1 MKPFLKWAGGKRQLL
16 SVLQEYTN
24 KSIFGT
30 YFEPFVGGGS
40 LFLSLAKENC
50 VINDSNPE
58 IINTYEIVRDYPYD
72 LIKQLDKHD
81 KANSKEH
88 YYRIRELDR
97 LAGFEKMNPVE
108 RAARTIYL
116 NKTCYNGLYRVNSK
130 GYFNVPY
137 GKYVNPLI
145 CDKNNILEISE
156 YLNHTDVTIMCGDF
170 AKAVESAKD
179 GDYVY
184 FDPPYDYVSNN
195 GFVQYVKEGFSHQD
209 LIRLKETCDE
219 LIIRGC
225 QVLISNNDTPFVREL
240 FCGDGYT
247 IVYEARTID
256 ANRNI
261 NCNAKARKTGKEILI
276 YGKKKN

>member
-16 SVLQEYTN
+16 SVLQEYINKTN
-24 KSIFGT
+24 FGT

-50 VINDSNPE
+50 VINDFNPE
-58 IINTYEIVRDYPYD
+58 IINTYEIVRDYPHD

-81 KANSKEH
+81 KANTKEH
-88 YYRIRELDR
+88 YYKIRALDR
-97 LAGFEKMNPVE
+97 LAEFEKMNPVE

-156 YLNHTDVTIMCGDF
+156 YLNHTGVTIMCADF

-195 GFVQYVKEGFSHQD
+195 GFVQYVKEGFSHPD

-240 FCGDGYT
+240 FCGDGYK
-247 IVYEARTID
+247 IVYEARAID